1 MTRFKSTGKT
11 FKAHHFMRN
20 LLLAAMWIA
29 LISAIRADTTTP
41 PRPDASAGNVD
52 LNGRDRVELQRER
65 LAFAQAKQLLN
76 ENKSAQAVLVLAAT
90 NVSKANTAEYHM
102 ETAQRLLT
110 VSEESARN
118 GEPAMVTV
126 LAGRALEQLVLSETL
141 ARDPEERAS
150 ARTLA
155 GFIQERYLAD
165 PTAALL
171 SYRAAVQFAPEKA
184 SKAKESVERLKQ
196 TEDNLREKNARRN
209 GR

>member
-1 MTRFKSTGKT
+1 
-11 FKAHHFMRN
+11 
-20 LLLAAMWIA
+20 MWIA
-29 LISAIRADTTTP
+29 LITAIRADTTTP
-41 PRPDASAGNVD
+41 PRPDANAGNVD

-90 NVSKANTAEYHM
+90 NVSKVNTSEFHM

-141 ARDPEERAS
+141 AKDPEERAS

-155 GFIQERYLAD
+155 GFIQERYLN
-165 PTAALL
+165 TA
-171 SYRAAVQFAPEKA
+171 S
-184 SKAKESVERLKQ
+184 
-196 TEDNLREKNARRN
+196 
-209 GR
+209 